1 MYRDI
6 GVQCIRGSFADSSQR
21 TYVSSFRCWIK
32 GRGLTSAA
40 LYFSGDTPVSDM
52 VWALLDFADWCCAVE
67 AKNVGTI
74 KSTIAAVQYS
84 HRVEVGMEL
93 PTKSLLQ
100 RVFSS
105 ISRAHAVA
113 GTKWRVRRPLSS
125 DMLLE
130 GEILV
135 PSWGRSGQVLWLCLA
150 LAYFFMTR
158 SHQLFATDTGVVH
171 QVHCL
176 TRGDIA

>member
-1 MYRDI
+1 MYKR
-6 GVQCIRGSFADSSQR
+6 Q
-21 TYVSSFRCWIK
+21 YFRSWIK
-32 GRGLTSAA
+32 FRGLTSAA

-113 GTKWRVRRPLSS
+113 GTKSRVRRPMSR

-130 GEILV
+130 RETLV
-135 PSWGRSGQVLWLCLA
+135 PS
-150 LAYFFMTR
+150 
-158 SHQLFATDTGVVH
+158 
-171 QVHCL
+171 
-176 TRGDIA
+176 

>member
-40 LYFSGDTPVSDM
+40 LYFAGDTLVSDM
-52 VWALLDFADWCCAVE
+52 VWALVGFAAWCCAAE
-67 AKNVGTI
+67 RNKVGTI
-74 KSTIAAVQYS
+74 KSKIAAVQYC
-84 HRVEVGMEL
+84 HRVEVVMEL
-93 PTKSLLQ
+93 PTKSPLLE
-100 RVFSS
+100 RVISG

-113 GTKWRVRRPLSS
+113 GTKSRVRRPMSR

-130 GEILV
+130 RETLV
-135 PSWGRSGQVLWLCLA
+135 PS
-150 LAYFFMTR
+150 
-158 SHQLFATDTGVVH
+158 
-171 QVHCL
+171 
-176 TRGDIA
+176 